1 MKATEKFREQT
12 HEFWGLVRFVSQEL
26 GYTNR
31 RTRIIRV
38 YSEDEIKKFLKTNGY
53 NADDELIRTVAEY
66 SNTRADLLNN
76 TVQNNL
82 MDIDAARTEFERLHT
97 IWKDEKYLC
106 KIPMNKQSEDKRHEL
121 YLSSIVNI
129 LTEKTLR
136 EEGLFTGTPCFADD
150 PNKFLCVVNQENR
163 IVGAASRRMDG
174 AYPDLNSPKIVW
186 EIKDYYGTTSFGSR
200 VADGVYESQLDG
212 YELQRFEEF
221 TGQRIHHV
229 LIVDDHYTWWTMGRS
244 YLCRLIDIL
253 NEGLVDEIIFGRE
266 VLTRWPE
273 LLRSIL

>member
-1 MKATEKFREQT
+1 M
-12 HEFWGLVRFVSQEL
+12 VRFVSQEL

-38 YSEDEIKKFLKTNGY
+38 YSEDEIKKLLKTNGY

-186 EIKDYYGTTSFGSR
+186 EIKEYYGTTSFGSR

-212 YELQRFEEF
+212 YELQRFEKF

>member
-38 YSEDEIKKFLKTNGY
+38 YSEDEIKKLLKTNGY

-186 EIKDYYGTTSFGSR
+186 EIKEYYGTTSFGSR

>member
-1 MKATEKFREQT
+1 M
-12 HEFWGLVRFVSQEL
+12 VRFVSQEL

-38 YSEDEIKKFLKTNGY
+38 YSEDEIKKLLKTNGY

-186 EIKDYYGTTSFGSR
+186 EIKEYYGTTSFGSR

-221 TGQRIHHV
+221 AGQRIHHV